1 MRQPMRADFA
11 AFVPINVKWGE
22 MDVLG
27 HVNNTVF
34 FRYSED
40 GRINYIDIIT
50 RDGPDVVANHGPILA
65 DLRCTFLQQLRYPAT
80 VEVATRTRRIGHSSL
95 ELEQGLFQADT
106 DTLVAAY
113 ESTVVW
119 FDYGAQTSMR
129 IPDPIR
135 ERIRAAEHT
144 PPRE

>member
-1 MRQPMRADFA
+1 MGQPIRADFA
-11 AFVPINVKWGE
+11 SIVPIKVKWGE

-40 GRINYIDIIT
+40 GRIDYIDAISG
-50 RDGPDVVANHGPILA
+50 DSQVEASHAPILA
-65 DLRCTFLQQLRYPAT
+65 DLQCSFLQQLHYPAN
-80 VEVATRTRRIGHSSL
+80 VEIGTRTRRIGRSSL
-95 ELEQGLFQADT
+95 KLEQGLFFADS
-106 DTLVAAY
+106 DTLIAAY
-113 ESTVVW
+113 DSIVVW

-135 ERIRAAEHT
+135 ERIRMHELRAPE
-144 PPRE
+144 E

>member
-1 MRQPMRADFA
+1 MRQPMRSEFA
-11 AFVPINVKWGE
+11 FFVPIKVKWGE

-40 GRINYIDIIT
+40 GRMEYIEAIT
-50 RDGPDVVANHGPILA
+50 RDGMVEGNHGPILA
-65 DLRCTFLQQLRYPAT
+65 DLRCTFLQQLRFPAT
-80 VEVATRTRRIGHSSL
+80 VEIGTRTRRIGRSSL
-95 ELEQGLFQADT
+95 ALAQGLFHAESDQ
-106 DTLVAAY
+106 LIAAY

-129 IPDPIR
+129 IPEPIR
-135 ERIRAAEHT
+135 ESIRVLELVAPE
-144 PPRE
+144 E

>member
-1 MRQPMRADFA
+1 MRKPMRADFA
-11 AFVPINVKWGE
+11 VFESIKVKWGE
-22 MDVLG
+22 MDMQG
-27 HVNNTVF
+27 HVNNAVF

-40 GRINYIDIIT
+40 GRIGYIDTIS
-50 RDGPDVVANHGPILA
+50 RDGPSEADYGPILA
-65 DLRCTFLQQLRYPAT
+65 DLRCTFLQQLRYPAM

-95 ELEQGLFQADT
+95 ELEQGLFHMDT
-106 DTLVAAY
+106 DDLIAAY

-135 ERIRAAEHT
+135 ERIRVLEHT
-144 PPRE
+144 APQE

>member
-1 MRQPMRADFA
+1 MRQPIRADFA
-11 AFVPINVKWGE
+11 AIVPIKVKWGE

-40 GRINYIDIIT
+40 GRIDYIDTIT
-50 RDGPDVVANHGPILA
+50 AGGPNEANHGPILA
-65 DLRCTFLQQLRYPAT
+65 DLRCTFMSQLRYPAI
-80 VEVATRTRRIGHSSL
+80 VELATRTHRIGHSSL
-95 ELEQGLFQADT
+95 ALRQGLFHQDT
-106 DTLVAAY
+106 DDLIAAY
-113 ESTVVW
+113 DSTVVW

-135 ERIRAAEHT
+135 ERIRAFEHT
-144 PPRE
+144 APEE